1 MNLRSKSYRI
11 VRRAGQQGARPS
23 GVDQP
28 GVEKLATESIS
39 SQTESLD
46 GHQDRRISN
55 SGPLDSIRTQNQKK
69 KRKKWTKEEYK
80 DVMYCFY
87 YTLENPEMNNT
98 DGTFI
103 KWCERNSD
111 SDKRAYLDA
120 NTLANVRRYI
130 TREKKLTD
138 EELNHIKTQVR
149 HEMRHRLHEET
160 ILESNGDH
168 EERELPAAATGENNE
183 SPYNPLM
190 DDIVIEKRESEGNE
204 ISSMKIDILEEFS
217 KVQQTELRDRQVLL
231 KIRNSRKYRAMFD
244 VANKALQIICNELNP
259 DLTCLNELLYSA
271 GKILQEKCGMKLQK
285 KRRNT
290 RGTNKPKWQL
300 KIEKEIETLRREISL
315 CEELQKDKEIRSSNA
330 KKVVRK
336 YKIVSKS
343 QIPSI
348 KEELKQKLQVK
359 AQRLRRYEKR
369 SKFFRQNKV
378 FETDAKKFYREINKL
393 SISVEKIPSEE
404 EVQEY
409 WSKIWRNEK
418 SYNQT
423 AAWLTDLERRTH
435 NIRKQEWENITV
447 EEISEALKKSHKWK
461 SPGMDQIP
469 NFWLDTLSSTH
480 MQLAINFNNV
490 MKDPT
495 LAPKWFCQGITY
507 LLPKSKDTENPK
519 NYRPITCLSTLYK
532 LLTSILAERTY
543 KHMEQED
550 IFPIEQKGCRRGSYG
565 TKDQLLINKMI
576 LENAHSKHR
585 NLSTAWIDY
594 KKAFDSVPHA
604 WIIRSLE
611 LFGISPVLIHFLKS
625 CMSLWETD
633 LHLSHSN
640 GFLTSNCMQIKCGI
654 FQGDS
659 LSPLLFCLALI
670 PLSQLL
676 NDTGYGYRIENRK
689 INHLFYMD
697 DLKIYAKDDTELE
710 KLLHTVQTFSDEI
723 GMEFGLDKC
732 AKATF
737 KHGKMVKSTNIVLN
751 DNTVIKELDQEN
763 TYKYL
768 GVNES
773 NGIQHSTMKENI
785 RKECIRRVRSIMKTE
800 LNSKN
805 RITAINALAIPV
817 VTYSFNVVNWNLQE
831 LKKLD
836 TKIRKQL
843 TCNRMHHPK
852 SDVDRLY
859 IPRSKGGRGMI

>member
-46 GHQDRRISN
+46 GYQDRRISN
-55 SGPLDSIRTQNQKK
+55 SGPLDSIPTQNQKK

-98 DGTFI
+98 DGSFI

-111 SDKRAYLDA
+111 SDKRAYVDA
-120 NTLANVRRYI
+120 NKLANVRRYI

-168 EERELPAAATGENNE
+168 EGRELPAAATGENNE

-271 GKILQEKCGMKLQK
+271 GKVLQEKCGMKLQK

-435 NIRKQEWENITV
+435 NIRKQEWGNITV

-543 KHMEQED
+543 KHMEQQD

-576 LENAHSKHR
+576 LENVHSKNTEISALHGLITKR
-585 NLSTAWIDY
+585 PST
-594 KKAFDSVPHA
+594 V
-604 WIIRSLE
+604 
-611 LFGISPVLIHFLKS
+611 
-625 CMSLWETD
+625 
-633 LHLSHSN
+633 SH
-640 GFLTSNCMQIKCGI
+640 M
-654 FQGDS
+654 
-659 LSPLLFCLALI
+659 
-670 PLSQLL
+670 
-676 NDTGYGYRIENRK
+676 
-689 INHLFYMD
+689 
-697 DLKIYAKDDTELE
+697 
-710 KLLHTVQTFSDEI
+710 
-723 GMEFGLDKC
+723 
-732 AKATF
+732 
-737 KHGKMVKSTNIVLN
+737 HG
-751 DNTVIKELDQEN
+751 
-763 TYKYL
+763 
-768 GVNES
+768 
-773 NGIQHSTMKENI
+773 
-785 RKECIRRVRSIMKTE
+785 
-800 LNSKN
+800 
-805 RITAINALAIPV
+805 
-817 VTYSFNVVNWNLQE
+817 
-831 LKKLD
+831 
-836 TKIRKQL
+836 
-843 TCNRMHHPK
+843 
-852 SDVDRLY
+852 
-859 IPRSKGGRGMI
+859 